1 MDDQEM
7 VVIFDAE
14 DEIQALLNRT
24 LLEEA
29 GIPVFERLM
38 EAETLEGVKQQGLH
52 SKLLVRLEDVKKAL
66 PLIWAFHEESDSGEL
81 ADDLDNDVDEDSRP
95 RFEL

>member
-1 MDDQEM
+1 MTDQEM

-29 GIPVFERLM
+29 GIPVFERMM

-52 SKLLVRLEDVKKAL
+52 SKLLVRIEDVKKAL
-66 PLIWAFHEESDSGEL
+66 PLIWAFREEGDSGEL
-81 ADDLDNDVDEDSRP
+81 TKEMVEELDDDSRP
-95 RFEL
+95 RFEI